1 MVLRKKN
8 DMDHEKMISILPFQ
22 EGCHNST
29 YGGRILVRNEAFLR
43 QYPAP
48 PLKSGRFYLKGRYR
62 ECMFCYPR
70 QRQLSHLLWHHTAK
84 QRQHCESCIH
94 LI

>member
-1 MVLRKKN
+1 
-8 DMDHEKMISILPFQ
+8 MISILPFQ

-48 PLKSGRFYLKGRYR
+48 PLKFDQFCLRGRYM
-62 ECMFCYPR
+62 ECIFCYPL

-84 QRQHCESCIH
+84 QHQHYESCIRP
-94 LI
+94 I